1 VSSQNQKSILMTLAT
16 LLISFFF
23 SFSGIDGSTTLES
36 SLPGDTMEQEQI
48 SMEDQACVEFITPA
62 DGDF

>member
-1 VSSQNQKSILMTLAT
+1 MTLAT